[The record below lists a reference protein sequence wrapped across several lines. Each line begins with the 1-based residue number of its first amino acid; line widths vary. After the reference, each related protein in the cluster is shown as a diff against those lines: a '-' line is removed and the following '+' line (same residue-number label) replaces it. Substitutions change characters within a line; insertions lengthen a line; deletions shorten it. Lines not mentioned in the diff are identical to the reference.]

1 MHLMSTTSSNS
12 NTSGSSLSGST
23 GGGKSTPPARHSS
36 RHRTRNTPHGPLTLH
51 KIARIKM
58 LDRHSCYVAGI
69 QREIATKEILSK
81 PAFFGQFG
89 EISSIRVLRDRDP
102 GEVYLRF
109 HSEKDAIR
117 AIAWCNS
124 QSPLGISAQHGYQK
138 YCIKF
143 IDNKR
148 CKRPNCPHRHS
159 WCDNRDIIASAS
171 AITQQG
177 NQIPMTSTNVES
189 SRNGEVHMNA
199 MGQMVDS
206 NGFAMMQNQLMDL
219 KRQYIAQREMMKS
232 ILFNVEQLKAEN
244 SRLRMENQFLSLV
257 PGANQQVATN
267 GANQSG
273 IPAGYH
279 QLIVDGLVQ
288 PKAMDLDKM
297 DLNFDVDLDEGLVHE
312 IVRDVFEE
320 PTARP

>member
-1 MHLMSTTSSNS
+1 
-12 NTSGSSLSGST
+12 
-23 GGGKSTPPARHSS
+23 
-36 RHRTRNTPHGPLTLH
+36 
-51 KIARIKM
+51 M
-58 LDRHSCYVAGI
+58 LDRHSCYVSGI
-69 QREIATKEILSK
+69 QREIASKEILSK

-159 WCDNRDIIASAS
+159 WCDNRDIIPSAS

-177 NQIPMTSTNVES
+177 GNHHQCQVLPTKLET
-189 SRNGEVHMNA
+189 SRNGECHANQVNVMNP
-199 MGQMVDS
+199 MVQMVDS
-206 NGFAMMQNQLMDL
+206 NGFAVMRNQFMDL
-219 KRQYIAQREMMKS
+219 KRQYIQQREMMQS
-232 ILFNVEQLKAEN
+232 IMSNVAQLKAEN

-257 PGANQQVATN
+257 PGSTEPAVPQQAP
-267 GANQSG
+267 S
-273 IPAGYH
+273 GYH
-279 QLIVDGLVQ
+279 RLIVDGLDR
-288 PKAMDLDKM
+288 PKAMDLGKM
-297 DLNFDVDLDEGLVHE
+297 DLNFDVNFDVDLDEGLVHE
-312 IVRDVFEE
+312 IVRDIFEE
-320 PTARP
+320 PMARP